1 MRAREVRR
9 APRARA
15 FADIS
20 PSGDQQIVVFSTI
33 PSSFSVVFAVVFSFP
48 FYLFSLSLPLS
59 LFLSFFFILIYNNS
73 YCNINMSII
82 FSIFLICFSI
92 YIFFLL
98 LCCFLTPQVEKTHF
112 NFVTKKADFLVG
124 SLGYK
129 VKMCSR

>member
-20 PSGDQQIVVFSTI
+20 PSADQQIVVFSTI

-59 LFLSFFFILIYNNS
+59 LSLFLSFFF
-73 YCNINMSII
+73 
-82 FSIFLICFSI
+82 CFD
-92 YIFFLL
+92 L
-98 LCCFLTPQVEKTHF
+98 
-112 NFVTKKADFLVG
+112 
-124 SLGYK
+124 
-129 VKMCSR
+129 